1 MQLFDT
7 VTSRAFAALPDFIR
21 GAGRLVAPG
30 GRLLAMK
37 GRLPTDEIEALPDG
51 WEVEAVTAVQV
62 PGLNAERHMIV
73 VIRPADGAGAAS

>member
-21 GAGRLVAPG
+21 GAGRLVARD

-37 GRLPTDEIEALPDG
+37 GRLPTDELEALPDG
-51 WEVEAVTAVQV
+51 WEIEAVTAVQV
-62 PGLNAERHMIV
+62 PGLDAQRHMIV
-73 VIRPADGAGAAS
+73 VSRRADGTGADS